1 MAQPPSTRKS
11 KSTAV
16 NVGARQVALVYAKA
30 FLGAAEKT
38 GQADMLIEELSS
50 VASAIEQT
58 PDFEAVLGSAL
69 VSPEEKVQIVD
80 RLFATRLSPTVVDF
94 LKVLAR
100 HGRVDLVRV
109 VDQEVLRL
117 HDELRG
123 RVRVEVHTA
132 AQLEKNQGDRLAGA
146 LRQFLSGEPKVE
158 SIVNPTLIGGI
169 MLRVGDTVY
178 DGSVARQLNQA
189 REQMIHRSI
198 HEIQSGRDRF
208 RHSGGN

>member
-1 MAQPPSTRKS
+1 MAQPENASKS
-11 KSTAV
+11 KPKAIH
-16 NVGARQVALVYAKA
+16 VGARQVALVYAKA
-30 FLGAAEKT
+30 FLGACEKS
-38 GQADMLIEELSS
+38 GQSGQLIDELSA
-50 VASAIEQT
+50 VAGVLEQSA
-58 PDFEAVLGSAL
+58 DLEAVLASAL
-69 VSPEEKVQIVD
+69 VGPEEKVQIVD
-80 RLFATRLSPTVVDF
+80 RLFGSRLSPTVVDF
-94 LKVLAR
+94 LRVLAR

-117 HDELRG
+117 YDESQG

-132 AQLEKNQGDRLAGA
+132 QQLEKSQGDRLAGA

-158 SIVNPTLIGGI
+158 PVVNPALIGGI
-169 MLRVGDTVY
+169 LLRVGDTVY